1 MKNVVALA
9 IGLLLPA
16 AALAQDKTYTNADLT
31 KIQVPGA
38 YTNEDLKRLPP
49 LAVQKAPAVKPEA
62 ARAPEEISAQ
72 QQSWQNYYWNVRADR
87 DALQAEL
94 DYEIAQVEFSESAF
108 AGDTRA
114 FEPRLGYRSQARP
127 LILEL
132 KKRVALL
139 EARMDA
145 VLDDARRAGFA
156 LER

>member
-9 IGLLLPA
+9 IWLLPA
-16 AALAQDKTYTNADLT
+16 AALAQDVTYTNADLA

-49 LAVQKAPAVKPEA
+49 LAVQKAQAAAKEA
-62 ARAPEEISAQ
+62 APAPAEISAQ

-139 EARMDA
+139 DIRMES
-145 VLDDARRAGFA
+145 VLDDARHAGFA